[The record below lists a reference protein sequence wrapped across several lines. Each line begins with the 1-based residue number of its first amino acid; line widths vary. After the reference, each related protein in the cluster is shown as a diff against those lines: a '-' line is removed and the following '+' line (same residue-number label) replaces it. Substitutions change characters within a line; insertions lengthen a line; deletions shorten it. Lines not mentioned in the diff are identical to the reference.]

1 MGEQI
6 IVNQERKH
14 EVVSQFYEYL
24 LGTAEVRDHTVDLE
38 ALGLQRHDL
47 SVLEE
52 PFSEEVWTT
61 VKNMPLD
68 QAPGPDGFTVRF
80 YKTCWNIIKDDIM
93 LALSVIQ
100 QGHVARFR
108 LLNTAFITLLPK
120 KPDAMLVKDFRQ

>member
-1 MGEQI
+1 VGEQI
-6 IVNQERKH
+6 IVDQEGKQ
-14 EVVSQFYEYL
+14 EAVLQFYENL
-24 LGTAEVRDHTVDLE
+24 LGTAEIRDHTIDLE
-38 ALGLQRHDL
+38 ALGLHQHDF

-52 PFSEEVWTT
+52 PFSEEEVWNT

-68 QAPGPDGFTVRF
+68 QAPGPDGFTGRF

-120 KPDAMLVKDFRQ
+120 KPDAI